1 MPTGELA
8 GIDVDGPDVL
18 GALADE
24 IVERMRE
31 EPDWPGR
38 FAVIDRMLSARLSGE
53 GPAVSP
59 EVRQTWRLLLAAECS
74 EILPTVPQGSLDSRL
89 SVTGAPSSTA
99 NRTHCSGSLNSIATG
114 CWSDLGSFD
123 P

>member
-1 MPTGELA
+1 AGELA

-38 FAVIDRMLSARLSGE
+38 FAVIDRMLSARLNAE
-53 GPAVSP
+53 GPAVSS
-59 EVRQTWRLLLAAECS
+59 EVGQAWRLLLTSGGISNVSALAARDR
-74 EILPTVPQGSLDSRL
+74 LDRPPPAQPVPRGDRPYAEGR
-89 SVTGAPSSTA
+89 GAGHPVRPGPA
-99 NRTHCSGSLNSIATG
+99 PAPG
-114 CWSDLGSFD
+114 
-123 P
+123 